1 MKPQL
6 ILPCIPA
13 GATEINYRVGVWRA
27 DDLRMFRIV
36 TSQLIN
42 SGGCRQTDILRTF
55 GVSKSSI
62 IRSLNKLKSEFSS
75 AHLPPLSR
83 CSICPVR
90 DR

>member
-62 IRSLNKLKSEFSS
+62 IRSLILLCHITHHS
-75 AHLPPLSR
+75 AVCMQSQWMLAFAGA
-83 CSICPVR
+83 
-90 DR
+90 